1 MGEAARAIAT
11 LQPVDNKAM
20 ATAFATFPHAED
32 RNVLREISWDIYVQL
47 CDQNQSK
54 ATRMAYFEGELEIM
68 TVGCLHESAKDLIHY
83 MFGIIAESL
92 GVDFLGRGHHTFKHA
107 KKRIGFEADL
117 SYYVSNLDRVRRLPK
132 IDLECDPPPD
142 LVVEVDISR
151 NSERKL
157 LMYAALGIPE
167 VWRCE
172 GGTIRIYRLAGRE
185 YKSVAKSSIL
195 RGVTAAQLTKLL
207 AEGERMNRLAWFGL
221 VRKSVAV

>member
-11 LQPVDNKAM
+11 LQPVDKIA
-20 ATAFATFPHAED
+20 
-32 RNVLREISWDIYVQL
+32 I
-47 CDQNQSK
+47 
-54 ATRMAYFEGELEIM
+54 
-68 TVGCLHESAKDLIHY
+68 Y

-92 GVDFLGRGHHTFKHA
+92 GVDFLGRGHHPFNHA
-107 KKRIGFEADL
+107 EKRIRFEADL
-117 SYYVSNLDRVRRLPK
+117 SYYVSNLDRVRLLPK
-132 IDLECDPPPD
+132 IELECDPPPD

-172 GGTIRIYRLAGRE
+172 GGKIGIYRLAGRE

-195 RGVTAAQLTKLL
+195 PAVTAAQLTKLL

-221 VRKSVAV
+221 VRKSVGV